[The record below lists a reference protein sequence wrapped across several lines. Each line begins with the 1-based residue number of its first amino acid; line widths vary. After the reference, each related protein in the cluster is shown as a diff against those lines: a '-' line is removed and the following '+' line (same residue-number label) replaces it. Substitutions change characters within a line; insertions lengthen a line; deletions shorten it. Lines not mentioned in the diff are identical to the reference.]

1 MTSLQDQAN
10 IPVEDRFKI
19 AKGYEETNNEAI
31 ILENLCKRG
40 YQRFDKNES
49 ISLKFVELGVQELA
63 KLHGI
68 SFVIEKK
75 MPKYFKENIA
85 ALDTSFHFD
94 DDWNEL
100 MRKVF
105 EYVANLFDD
114 ETKKKI
120 ERLVPIW
127 LEKVPKYHNDKTTKC
142 ALCHGDY
149 KKNNVMFRVIN
160 GEPVELIIID
170 YQLIEYGSPIKDLIL
185 FLYFG
190 SDREFRR
197 EHIDK
202 LKELY
207 FETLSRFLQYFNID
221 VENILPRQKF
231 DKTYREWLDY
241 GLVMCLYFSVFLI
254 PANSSINLKDM
265 NLKDCPFNPDKTVE
279 KMIRELV
286 EDFIE
291 WGYLDA

>member
-10 IPVEDRFKI
+10 IPAEDRFKI

-40 YQRFDKNES
+40 YKRFDKTES

-75 MPKYFKENIA
+75 MPKYFKEKIA
-85 ALDTSFHFD
+85 ALGASYHFD

-100 MRKVF
+100 LQKVF
-105 EYVANLFDD
+105 KYTANLFDD
-114 ETKKKI
+114 KTKNKI
-120 ERLVPIW
+120 ERLTPTL
-127 LEKVPKYHNDKTTKC
+127 LEK
-142 ALCHGDY
+142 
-149 KKNNVMFRVIN
+149 N
-160 GEPVELIIID
+160 GEPVELMIID

-197 EHIDK
+197 EHVNK

-207 FETLSRFLQYFNID
+207 FETLSRFLQYFDID
-221 VENILPRQKF
+221 VETIFPRQKF
-231 DKTYREWLDY
+231 EKTYREWLDY

-254 PANSSINLKDM
+254 PANSSMNLKDM
-265 NLKDCPFNPDKTVE
+265 NLKDCPFNPDEAVE